1 MNQRIK
7 PPLWRIGEGWDTHA
21 LVAGRKL
28 ILGGVEIAHTH
39 GLFGHSDA
47 DALCHAITDALFGA
61 AAMGD
66 IGFHFPDTDPQYC
79 GADSIALLAEAARR
93 VRAAGWLIG
102 NIDSTVIA
110 QAPKMA
116 PHILA
121 MRQRIAQAL
130 ALGVDQVSVKAK
142 TAENMGPVGQ
152 GEAIEARA
160 VCLIARGTP
169 AA

>member
-1 MNQRIK
+1 MNKGRAPI
-7 PPLWRIGEGWDTHA
+7 WRIGEGWDSHA

-28 ILGGVEIAHTH
+28 VLGGVEIAHTH
-39 GLFGHSDA
+39 GLMGHSDA

-66 IGFHFPDTDPQYC
+66 IGFHFPDTDQQYK
-79 GADSIALLAEAARR
+79 GADSIALLAECARR
-93 VRAAGWLIG
+93 VRGAGWLIG

-116 PHILA
+116 PYILA
-121 MRQRIAQAL
+121 MRQRIAAAL
-130 ALGVDQVSVKAK
+130 LVAVDQVSVKAK
-142 TAENMGPVGQ
+142 TAEKMGPVGR

-160 VCLIARGTP
+160 VCMLFKQP
-169 AA
+169 A